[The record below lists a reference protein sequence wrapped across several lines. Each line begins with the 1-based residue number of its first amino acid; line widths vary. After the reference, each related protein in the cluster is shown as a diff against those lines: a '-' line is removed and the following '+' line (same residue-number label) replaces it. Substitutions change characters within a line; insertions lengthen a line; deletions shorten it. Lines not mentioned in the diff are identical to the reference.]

1 MSVFTWTVYILNFDI
16 SDTLKKKKHLID
28 QVFPADMEIT
38 T

>member
-16 SDTLKKKKHLID
+16 SDTLKKKHLID